1 MEVRA
6 ARFVWRR
13 EAVLGRIISVQ
24 VESNRVD
31 ADFWP
36 IERLAAGGSRCRM
49 VGK

>member
-1 MEVRA
+1 M

-13 EAVLGRIISVQ
+13 AAVLGRMVSVQ

-36 IERLAAGGSRCRM
+36 IERLAVGGSRCRI